1 MQKTSKCDNPEG
13 EHKFHISPDDS
24 LVAEGMGTLMK
35 QNFDGENGYMEQQGR
50 KIPME
55 EKELS
60 SRKSN
65 KGLFEELYMEPS
77 TIALETIASVE
88 GKDAYK
94 IKVTKDGEESYRYY
108 DVDSGLLV
116 RTENTSEAQ
125 GQSIITVVDFSNYKD
140 VNGVMMPY
148 TMKITTGPQSFVFE
162 TTDVKINEG
171 VTPEDFN

>member
-1 MQKTSKCDNPEG
+1 MIKQMAPNKYKMEV
-13 EHKFHISPDDS
+13 
-24 LVAEGMGTLMK
+24 VAEGMGTLMK

-60 SRKSN
+60 ARKSN

-94 IKVTKDGEESYRYY
+94 IKVTKDGESSYRYY

-116 RTENTSEAQ
+116 RTENTAEAQ
-125 GQSIITVVDFSNYKD
+125 GQSITTVVDFSNYKD

-171 VTPEDFN
+171 VTAEDFN